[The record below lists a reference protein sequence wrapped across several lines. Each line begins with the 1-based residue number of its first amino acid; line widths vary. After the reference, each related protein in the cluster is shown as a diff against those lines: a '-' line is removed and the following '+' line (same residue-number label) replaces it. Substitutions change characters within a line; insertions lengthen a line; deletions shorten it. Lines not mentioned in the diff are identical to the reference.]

1 MAHAKQKMFIRH
13 QGRDILLVAGNL
25 GLELREVWWKLRDNG
40 CWSWNM
46 ELVVESVS
54 MNKSSW
60 KVQRMKTKEDEQ
72 WDLRKHQH

>member
-1 MAHAKQKMFIRH
+1 MGGGGIGLAGEEGEFIMAHAKLKMFIRH

-40 CWSWNM
+40 SWSWNM

-60 KVQRMKTKEDEQ
+60 KV
-72 WDLRKHQH
+72 